1 MEQDLSQ
8 RLMKA
13 RSGHGWSQADLAEVS
28 GVAAAQVSRYEAG
41 RATPRPPVLAKL
53 AKAMAVRFEWLA
65 FGQGEMSAGGDG
77 DPPAYPS
84 SLPNSIM
91 VDLPEEARAVVQ
103 KIADRD
109 GVTFNMAFNTLFRE
123 MLQKHVTT
131 GKMLEGPHLMRDP
144 QSVDPAADAPDAPRE
159 PR

>member
-65 FGQGEMSAGGDG
+65 FGQGEMSDG
-77 DPPAYPS
+77 SDGEPPAHPS
-84 SLPNSIM
+84 SVPNSIM
-91 VDLPEEARAVVQ
+91 VDLPEEAHVLVQ
-103 KIADRD
+103 QIADRD
-109 GVTFNMAFNTLFRE
+109 GVTFTMAFNTLVRSVIGE
-123 MLQKHVTT
+123 YART
-131 GKMLEGPHLMRDP
+131 GKMPERDK
-144 QSVDPAADAPDAPRE
+144 E
-159 PR
+159 